1 MKRHFK
7 EYVGN
12 HGVKSG
18 NAWKM
23 MQLLGY
29 ILTFVIRF
37 TGTSLFHVELGLIG
51 RFPTRY
57 LFNNSLILVSL
68 NFKLDISLSILLSV
82 KFYAIKLIVISWTSF
97 SMNRLPKWFVPI
109 GSSLNKLLERVTST
123 GYLMNMLS
131 KWVASIGFFNK
142 KITKLS

>member
-1 MKRHFK
+1 
-7 EYVGN
+7 
-12 HGVKSG
+12 
-18 NAWKM
+18 
-23 MQLLGY
+23 
-29 ILTFVIRF
+29 
-37 TGTSLFHVELGLIG
+37 
-51 RFPTRY
+51 
-57 LFNNSLILVSL
+57 
-68 NFKLDISLSILLSV
+68 LSILLSV
-82 KFYAIKLIVISWTSF
+82 KFYVIKLIVISWTSF

>member
-7 EYVGN
+7 GYVGN

-23 MQLLGY
+23 MQLLGH

-51 RFPTRY
+51 RFPTSY
-57 LFNNSLILVSL
+57 LFNNSLIPVSL

-82 KFYAIKLIVISWTSF
+82 KFYAIKLIVIS
-97 SMNRLPKWFVPI
+97 
-109 GSSLNKLLERVTST
+109 
-123 GYLMNMLS
+123 
-131 KWVASIGFFNK
+131 
-142 KITKLS
+142 